1 MISPATAAA
10 AESAR
15 SPHQQAKEQRGAVAK
30 RRVTPPA
37 VAVGSA
43 WLKGRN
49 LQQAGAAKSR
59 EGLIQKKIKHTD
71 F

>member
-10 AESAR
+10 AERAR

-49 LQQAGAAKSR
+49 LQAGAAKSR